1 MQDIE
6 YKKDLIQGLT
16 GKSDDY
22 TKLSSIVGKEEL
34 IEFLLN
40 NQHNETIYTPQE
52 DLSNVKNKNS
62 EPIYI
67 FIQQIQMD

>member
-6 YKKDLIQGLT
+6 YKKDLIQGLI

-22 TKLSSIVGKEEL
+22 TKLSSVGKEEL

-52 DLSNVKNKNS
+52 DLSNVKNS